1 LETDRAVVS
10 LGLIARNNWN
20 MERKIDLCKLGSWEE
35 RYMKIEKAA
44 QAGTVESNDIMIS
57 VSPAEPGSG
66 CNVTIVSPVLKQ
78 YGRQI
83 KAAIEAGVKENGI
96 EDIII
101 HANDKGAL
109 DCTIK
114 ARLNVAILRA
124 VSEEEVMTR

>member
-1 LETDRAVVS
+1 MSA
-10 LGLIARNNWN
+10 
-20 MERKIDLCKLGSWEE
+20 KLL
-35 RYMKIEKAA
+35 RAA

-83 KAAIEAGVKENGI
+83 QAAIEAGVKEKGI